1 MTEDELLA
9 ALEEGERENPHA
21 EAKVCQVCAA
31 IAGIENAE
39 VKAAL
44 TRAAGGTIGRDKF
57 VAIMHRQG
65 YNVGKRHLVRHRQ
78 EGHRP

>member
-1 MTEDELLA
+1 VNEEELLA
-9 ALEEGERENPHA
+9 ALEQGEREAIPGGI
-21 EAKVCQVCAA
+21 ECQVCAA
-31 IAGIENAE
+31 IAQIENTE

-65 YNVGKRHLVRHRQ
+65 YNVGKRHVVRHRQ